1 MIWYTTRALEMGTLC
16 FYVKKYSFSN
26 LALRPNHYNLILD
39 KFAPI
44 MYFGAKYVQDRYAFE
59 KIIPMLAL
67 KPLKK

>member
-1 MIWYTTRALEMGTLC
+1 MATLC
-16 FYVKKYSFSN
+16 FYVKKYSFAN

-44 MYFGAKYVQDRYAFE
+44 MYFGAKYVQDRCFW
-59 KIIPMLAL
+59 KNNPMLAL